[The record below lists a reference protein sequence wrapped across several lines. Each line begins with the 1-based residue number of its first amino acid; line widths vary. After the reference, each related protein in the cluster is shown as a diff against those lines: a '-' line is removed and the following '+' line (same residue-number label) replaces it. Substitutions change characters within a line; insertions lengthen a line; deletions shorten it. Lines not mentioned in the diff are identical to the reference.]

1 MSREI
6 TYRCDICGNI
16 YGNDGYVQRIRRLV
30 FHVEIDYR
38 AQYICNEC
46 YEQLKEL
53 RKANIMAERKEE

>member
-1 MSREI
+1 MSREV
-6 TYRCDICGNI
+6 TYRCDICGNV
-16 YGNDGYVQRIRRLV
+16 YEHADVQRIRRLV

-38 AQYICNEC
+38 AQYICDEC

>member
-1 MSREI
+1 MSKEI
-6 TYRCDICGNI
+6 TYRCDICGNV
-16 YGNDGYVQRIRRLV
+16 YGIGDVQRIHRLV
-30 FHVEIDYR
+30 FHVEIGYR